1 MDSEAAVTWR
11 TKVLA
16 LIEKNK
22 RYPEAAR
29 PRREQGTAQVSFA
42 LDRKGMVTNARV
54 IQSSGS
60 SALDEEA
67 VALLKRAEPFPAP
80 PADFPGDSVVVKRL
94 PIRFTIK

>member
-1 MDSEAAVTWR
+1 MTWR

-29 PRREQGTAQVSFA
+29 PRQGTAHVSFSI
-42 LDRKGMVTNARV
+42 DRKGMIANARV
-54 IQSSGS
+54 IESSGA

-67 VALLKRAEPFPAP
+67 IALLKRAEPFPPP
-80 PADFPGDSVVVKRL
+80 PAAFPGDSVVVKRL
-94 PIRFTIK
+94 PIRFTIPRSGRG